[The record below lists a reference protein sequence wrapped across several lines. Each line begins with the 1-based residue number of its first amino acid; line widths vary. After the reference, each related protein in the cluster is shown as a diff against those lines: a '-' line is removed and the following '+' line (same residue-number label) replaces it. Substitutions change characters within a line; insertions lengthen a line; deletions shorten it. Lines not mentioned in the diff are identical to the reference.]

1 MEDNKS
7 ITGSQNRQILPVQ
20 FVDEIKQIVEHGLRE
35 AYDGANSILV
45 KTYWNVGKRI
55 VEEENT
61 EYYYRFR
68 GDATVQFADSVIV
81 ADITAAEAAAL
92 L

>member
-1 MEDNKS
+1 LTVPEFLWYGVYKDIS
-7 ITGSQNRQILPVQ
+7 
-20 FVDEIKQIVEHGLRE
+20 VEP
-35 AYDGANSILV
+35 
-45 KTYWNVGKRI
+45 KRI

-61 EYYYRFR
+61 EYYYIFR
-68 GDATVQFADSVIV
+68 GDATVQFSDSVIV